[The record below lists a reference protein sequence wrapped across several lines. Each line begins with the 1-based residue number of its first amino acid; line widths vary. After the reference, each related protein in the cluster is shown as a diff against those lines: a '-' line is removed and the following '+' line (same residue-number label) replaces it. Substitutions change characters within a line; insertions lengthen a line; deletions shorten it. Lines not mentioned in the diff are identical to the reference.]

1 MPILESLYYGNLI
14 PHETAVPQDPKY
26 RQMGRQISESM
37 EAWKGKLSDEDFKEL
52 EALLDLYQ
60 QIQGMELAT
69 SFSQGFRIG
78 AAMVFEV
85 YAERMDT

>member
-14 PHETAVPQDPKY
+14 PYETVIPQDPKY
-26 RQMGRQISESM
+26 RQLGRQISEFMDS
-37 EAWKGKLSDEDFKEL
+37 WRGKLSDEDFREL

-60 QIQGMELAT
+60 QVQGMELAA
-69 SFSQGFRIG
+69 SFTQGFRLG

-85 YAERMDT
+85 YAERIDK